1 MMRNRI
7 KVLIAGM
14 CLFSASSVFA
24 AEGLQ
29 SASRLAGVLDLS
41 QTQRQEI
48 HVIRDK
54 AQLQLDSIK
63 TDKDDRGAILKVLK
77 SGQWDEPTVKKR
89 IAEMGIYQ
97 QQADYIRYRY
107 LFDVMQTLT
116 PDQKGKLQKI
126 IK

>member
-1 MMRNRI
+1 MKKRI
-7 KVLIAGM
+7 KMLIAGM
-14 CLFSASSVFA
+14 CLFSAGSVFA

-63 TDKDDRGAILKVLK
+63 TDKIDNGAILKVLG
-77 SGQWDEPTVKKR
+77 SSQWDEPTVKKR

-97 QQADYIRYRY
+97 QQAEYIRYRY

-116 PDQKGKLQKI
+116 PEQKTKLQKM

>member
-1 MMRNRI
+1 MKKRI
-7 KVLIAGM
+7 KMLIAGM
-14 CLFSASSVFA
+14 CLFSAGSAFA

-63 TDKDDRGAILKVLK
+63 TDKVDNGAILKVLG
-77 SGQWDEPTVKKR
+77 SSQWDEPTVKKR

-116 PDQKGKLQKI
+116 PEQKTKLQKM

>member
-1 MMRNRI
+1 MKKRI
-7 KVLIAGM
+7 KMLIAGM
-14 CLFSASSVFA
+14 CLFSAGSVFA

-63 TDKDDRGAILKVLK
+63 TDEVDNGAILKVLG
-77 SGQWDEPTVKKR
+77 SSQWDEPTVKKR

-97 QQADYIRYRY
+97 QQAEYIRYRY

-116 PDQKGKLQKI
+116 PEQKTKLQKM

>member
-1 MMRNRI
+1 MKKRI
-7 KVLIAGM
+7 KMLIAGM
-14 CLFSASSVFA
+14 CLFSAGSVFA

-63 TDKDDRGAILKVLK
+63 TDKVDNGAILKVLG
-77 SGQWDEPTVKKR
+77 SSQWDEPTVKKR

-116 PDQKGKLQKI
+116 PEQKTKLQKM